1 MYTSGFFVF
10 FFSFL
15 AGFIPPLIWLG
26 FWLREDKLHPEP
38 KKILVT
44 TFFAGMIGTILAL
57 IFEEL
62 VKILGGFTNESQSF
76 LLMTIWVAIEETMK
90 YLMAFSAALWRKE
103 NDEPIDNMI
112 YLITAAIGFSSLE
125 NLLYLL
131 DPFRTGNIL
140 EGVITGNLRFLGT
153 TPLHLLSSAII
164 GIAMAY
170 AFGKLGV
177 KTVLLGSAAGTDPE
191 TLAFASERDAALAVS
206 FTPYAPATLQHA
218 RQLAERAVPL
228 VVVTDSPFSPLVSPD
243 AICFEVAEADYQG
256 FRSLSATMALAM
268 TLTVAVAE
276 RHRSA

>member
-170 AFGKLGV
+170 AFGKPRRVKVAYSVIGVILAITLHTAFNELILIFNGYMLQTFMIVWIGTIFLALFFEKV
-177 KTVLLGSAAGTDPE
+177 KTISKVGLN
-191 TLAFASERDAALAVS
+191 
-206 FTPYAPATLQHA
+206 
-218 RQLAERAVPL
+218 QL
-228 VVVTDSPFSPLVSPD
+228 
-243 AICFEVAEADYQG
+243 
-256 FRSLSATMALAM
+256 
-268 TLTVAVAE
+268 
-276 RHRSA
+276 